1 MEEKYGFFR
10 ALKDL
15 FKYSKENKNKY
26 ILGTIF
32 MIIFVITS
40 MIYTTMNSKLIANIM
55 SLNLD
60 KAIKLVF
67 ICALLRIFSI
77 TFCHNQ
83 YRKIVIKTGEEISA
97 TIQKKIYSKVLNLS
111 MTSFENM
118 KSGKIF
124 TTIKAADSGMMSTI
138 SELFQESA
146 YVATSVVMLF
156 VIYFIDWKIGLG
168 VTAISAISLLLFKIK
183 LNKSKKYLKSEF
195 NYADNYSTL
204 VNETTRGF
212 KEIKA
217 LDLKEKYFN
226 IFEKDIENL
235 KDTRITRRLLGKTV
249 NTSKWTIRI
258 IGDAIILLY
267 IIEQLRISA
276 MDIETAMMVITYMTN
291 IVDDVFHRII
301 EHDSGISEFTANMRR
316 VKSLL
321 EDEELEKEKFGTK
334 EYKNIKG
341 NIEFK
346 NVTFAYSKDKI
357 LNDISFEIKA
367 KKKNALVGMSGSGK
381 TTIFKLLLKQY
392 DNYDGQILIDG
403 YDIRDFSEKSLRNA
417 ISVVNQEPMLF
428 NMSIKENL
436 LMVKP
441 DATDEQIKQACK
453 LASIH
458 DFIETLPHKYDEIML
473 ENNNNISVGQKQRI
487 AIARSILKDTP
498 IILFDEVT
506 SALDKESK
514 KNIEETINEIAKVKT
529 VVVIAHTLDSI
540 DIVLDNSDK
549 TNLVYSVNDI
559 ENKSEYKVNVLKN
572 DKIDKDNKDN
582 IDKYNNK
589 SLLIG
594 LLGGVGLTVLAV
606 LLIVFINNKAKSR
619 KN

>member
-1 MEEKYGFFR
+1 MDEKYGFFK

-26 ILGTIF
+26 IIGTIF

-60 KAIKLVF
+60 KAIKLVI

-83 YRKIVIKTGEEISA
+83 YRRIVIKTGEEISA
-97 TIQKKIYSKVLNLS
+97 TIQKKIYGKLLNLS
-111 MTSFENM
+111 MASFENM
-118 KSGKIF
+118 KSGTIF
-124 TTIKAADSGMMSTI
+124 TTIKAADSGMMATI
-138 SELFQESA
+138 SQLLQESA
-146 YVATSVVMLF
+146 YIATSVAMLF

-168 VTAISAISLLLFKIK
+168 VTAISTISLLLFKIQ
-183 LNKSKKYLKSEF
+183 LNKSKKYLKDEF
-195 NYADNYSTL
+195 EYTDNYSTL
-204 VNETTRGF
+204 VNETNRGF

-217 LDLKEKYFN
+217 LDLKEKCFN

-235 KDTRITRRLLGKTV
+235 KNTRTTRRLLGKNV

-267 IIEQLRISA
+267 IIEQLKISV
-276 MDIETAMMVITYMTN
+276 MNIETAMLVITYMTN

-301 EHDSGISEFTANMRR
+301 EHDFGISEFTANMRR
-316 VKSLL
+316 ISSLL
-321 EDEELEKEKFGTK
+321 EDNELEKEKFGTK
-334 EYKNIKG
+334 EYNNIKG

-346 NVTFAYSKDKI
+346 NITFAYSNDVI
-357 LNDISFEIKA
+357 LKDISFEIKA
-367 KKKNALVGMSGSGK
+367 QKKNALVGMSGSGK

-392 DNYDGQILIDG
+392 DNYNGQILIDG
-403 YDIRDFSEKSLRNA
+403 HNIKDFSEKSLRNA

-441 DATDEQIKQACK
+441 DATEEQLQQACK

-458 DFIETLPHKYDEIML
+458 EFIETLPHKYDEILL

-487 AIARSILKDTP
+487 AIARAILKDTP

-506 SALDKESK
+506 SALDKEST
-514 KNIEETINEIAKVKT
+514 KNIEETINKISKTKT
-529 VVVIAHTLDSI
+529 VIVIAHTLDSI
-540 DIVLDNSDK
+540 
-549 TNLVYSVNDI
+549 
-559 ENKSEYKVNVLKN
+559 ENF
-572 DKIDKDNKDN
+572 DN
-582 IDKYNNK
+582 IVCLKDGVIVEEGSHNDLINEKGMYYN
-589 SLLIG
+589 LIN
-594 LLGGVGLTVLAV
+594 
-606 LLIVFINNKAKSR
+606 I
-619 KN
+619 

>member
-1 MEEKYGFFR
+1 
-10 ALKDL
+10 
-15 FKYSKENKNKY
+15 
-26 ILGTIF
+26 
-32 MIIFVITS
+32 
-40 MIYTTMNSKLIANIM
+40 
-55 SLNLD
+55 
-60 KAIKLVF
+60 
-67 ICALLRIFSI
+67 
-77 TFCHNQ
+77 
-83 YRKIVIKTGEEISA
+83 
-97 TIQKKIYSKVLNLS
+97 
-111 MTSFENM
+111 
-118 KSGKIF
+118 
-124 TTIKAADSGMMSTI
+124 
-138 SELFQESA
+138 
-146 YVATSVVMLF
+146 
-156 VIYFIDWKIGLG
+156 
-168 VTAISAISLLLFKIK
+168 
-183 LNKSKKYLKSEF
+183 
-195 NYADNYSTL
+195 
-204 VNETTRGF
+204 
-212 KEIKA
+212 
-217 LDLKEKYFN
+217 
-226 IFEKDIENL
+226 
-235 KDTRITRRLLGKTV
+235 
-249 NTSKWTIRI
+249 
-258 IGDAIILLY
+258 
-267 IIEQLRISA
+267 

-441 DATDEQIKQACK
+441 DATDEQIQQACK

-458 DFIETLPHKYDEIML
+458 DFIETLPHKYDEILL

-514 KNIEETINEIAKVKT
+514 KNIEETINKIAKVKT

-540 DIVLDNSDK
+540 DNFDNIVC
-549 TNLVYSVNDI
+549 
-559 ENKSEYKVNVLKN
+559 LKN
-572 DKIDKDNKDN
+572 GVIVEEGSHNDLINEKGMYYNLLN
-582 IDKYNNK
+582 I
-589 SLLIG
+589 
-594 LLGGVGLTVLAV
+594 
-606 LLIVFINNKAKSR
+606 
-619 KN
+619 

>member
-1 MEEKYGFFR
+1 MDEKYGFFK

-40 MIYTTMNSKLIANIM
+40 MFYTTMNSKLIANIM

-60 KAIKLVF
+60 KAMKLVF

-83 YRKIVIKTGEEISA
+83 YRRIVIKTGEEISA

-111 MTSFENM
+111 MASFENM

-138 SELFQESA
+138 SQLLQESA
-146 YVATSVVMLF
+146 YVATSVAMLF

-168 VTAISAISLLLFKIK
+168 VTAISAISLLLFKIQ
-183 LNKSKKYLKSEF
+183 LDKSKKYLKSEF
-195 NYADNYSTL
+195 EYADNYSTL

-217 LDLKEKYFN
+217 LDLKEKCFN
-226 IFEKDIENL
+226 IFGKDIDNL

-301 EHDSGISEFTANMRR
+301 EHDFGISEFTANMRR

-341 NIEFK
+341 NIELK

-357 LNDISFEIKA
+357 LNDKCFSWTEWKWKIYNIQIIIK
-367 KKKNALVGMSGSGK
+367 
-381 TTIFKLLLKQY
+381 TIRQL
-392 DNYDGQILIDG
+392 
-403 YDIRDFSEKSLRNA
+403 
-417 ISVVNQEPMLF
+417 
-428 NMSIKENL
+428 
-436 LMVKP
+436 
-441 DATDEQIKQACK
+441 
-453 LASIH
+453 
-458 DFIETLPHKYDEIML
+458 
-473 ENNNNISVGQKQRI
+473 
-487 AIARSILKDTP
+487 
-498 IILFDEVT
+498 
-506 SALDKESK
+506 
-514 KNIEETINEIAKVKT
+514 
-529 VVVIAHTLDSI
+529 
-540 DIVLDNSDK
+540 
-549 TNLVYSVNDI
+549 
-559 ENKSEYKVNVLKN
+559 
-572 DKIDKDNKDN
+572 
-582 IDKYNNK
+582 
-589 SLLIG
+589 
-594 LLGGVGLTVLAV
+594 
-606 LLIVFINNKAKSR
+606 
-619 KN
+619 

>member
-1 MEEKYGFFR
+1 
-10 ALKDL
+10 
-15 FKYSKENKNKY
+15 
-26 ILGTIF
+26 
-32 MIIFVITS
+32 
-40 MIYTTMNSKLIANIM
+40 
-55 SLNLD
+55 
-60 KAIKLVF
+60 
-67 ICALLRIFSI
+67 
-77 TFCHNQ
+77 
-83 YRKIVIKTGEEISA
+83 
-97 TIQKKIYSKVLNLS
+97 
-111 MTSFENM
+111 M

-138 SELFQESA
+138 SQLLQESA
-146 YVATSVVMLF
+146 YIATSVAMLF

-168 VTAISAISLLLFKIK
+168 VTAISAISLLLFKIQ
-183 LNKSKKYLKSEF
+183 LNKSKKYLKLEF
-195 NYADNYSTL
+195 DYADNYSTL

-217 LDLKEKYFN
+217 LDLKENCFN

-235 KDTRITRRLLGKTV
+235 KDKRITRRLLGKNV

-267 IIEQLRISA
+267 IIEQLKVSA
-276 MDIETAMMVITYMTN
+276 MDIETAMLVITYMTN

-301 EHDSGISEFTANMRR
+301 EHDFGISEFTANMRR

-334 EYKNIKG
+334 EYNNIKG

-441 DATDEQIKQACK
+441 DATDKQIQQACK

-458 DFIETLPHKYDEIML
+458 DFIETLPHKYDEILL

-506 SALDKESK
+506 SALDRESK

-529 VVVIAHTLDSI
+529 VIVIAHTLDSI
-540 DIVLDNSDK
+540 N
-549 TNLVYSVNDI
+549 NF
-559 ENKSEYKVNVLKN
+559 
-572 DKIDKDNKDN
+572 DN
-582 IDKYNNK
+582 IVCLKDGIIVEEGSHKDLINEEGMYYN
-589 SLLIG
+589 LLNI
-594 LLGGVGLTVLAV
+594 
-606 LLIVFINNKAKSR
+606 
-619 KN
+619 

>member
-1 MEEKYGFFR
+1 MDEKYGFFK

-217 LDLKEKYFN
+217 LDLKEKCFN

-301 EHDSGISEFTANMRR
+301 EHDSGISEFTANIRR

-321 EDEELEKEKFGTK
+321 EDEKLEKEKFGTK

-540 DIVLDNSDK
+540 DNFDNIVC
-549 TNLVYSVNDI
+549 
-559 ENKSEYKVNVLKN
+559 LKN
-572 DKIDKDNKDN
+572 GVIVEEGSHNDLINEKGMYYNLLN
-582 IDKYNNK
+582 I
-589 SLLIG
+589 
-594 LLGGVGLTVLAV
+594 
-606 LLIVFINNKAKSR
+606 
-619 KN
+619 

>member
-1 MEEKYGFFR
+1 MDEKYGFFK

-26 ILGTIF
+26 IIGTIF

-60 KAIKLVF
+60 KAIKLVI

-83 YRKIVIKTGEEISA
+83 YRRIVIKTGEEISA
-97 TIQKKIYSKVLNLS
+97 TIQKKIYGKLLNLS
-111 MTSFENM
+111 MASFENM
-118 KSGKIF
+118 KSGTIF
-124 TTIKAADSGMMSTI
+124 TTIKAADSGMMATI
-138 SELFQESA
+138 SQLLQESA
-146 YVATSVVMLF
+146 YIATSVAMLF

-168 VTAISAISLLLFKIK
+168 VTAISTISLLLFKIQ
-183 LNKSKKYLKSEF
+183 LNKSKKYLKDEF
-195 NYADNYSTL
+195 EYTDNYSTL
-204 VNETTRGF
+204 VNETNRGF

-217 LDLKEKYFN
+217 LDLKEKCFN
-226 IFEKDIENL
+226 IFERDIENL
-235 KDTRITRRLLGKTV
+235 KNTRTTRRLLGKNV

-267 IIEQLRISA
+267 IIEQLKISV
-276 MDIETAMMVITYMTN
+276 MNIETAMLVITYMTN

-301 EHDSGISEFTANMRR
+301 EHDFGISEFTANMRR
-316 VKSLL
+316 INSLL
-321 EDEELEKEKFGTK
+321 EDKELEKENFGTK
-334 EYKNIKG
+334 EYNHIKG

-346 NVTFAYSKDKI
+346 NITFAYSNDAILKDV
-357 LNDISFEIKA
+357 SFEIKA
-367 KKKNALVGMSGSGK
+367 QKKNALVGMSGSGK

-392 DNYDGQILIDG
+392 DNYNGQILIDG
-403 YDIRDFSEKSLRNA
+403 HNIKDFSEKSLRNA

-441 DATDEQIKQACK
+441 DATEEQLQQACK

-458 DFIETLPHKYDEIML
+458 EFIETLPHKYDEILL

-487 AIARSILKDTP
+487 AIARAILKDTP

-514 KNIEETINEIAKVKT
+514 KNIEETINKISKNKT
-529 VVVIAHTLDSI
+529 VIVIAHTLDSI
-540 DIVLDNSDK
+540 
-549 TNLVYSVNDI
+549 
-559 ENKSEYKVNVLKN
+559 ENF
-572 DKIDKDNKDN
+572 DN
-582 IDKYNNK
+582 IVCLKDGGIVEEGSHNDLINEKGMYYN
-589 SLLIG
+589 LIN
-594 LLGGVGLTVLAV
+594 
-606 LLIVFINNKAKSR
+606 I
-619 KN
+619 

>member
-1 MEEKYGFFR
+1 MDEKYGFFR

-217 LDLKEKYFN
+217 LDLKEKCFN

-540 DIVLDNSDK
+540 DNFDNIVC
-549 TNLVYSVNDI
+549 
-559 ENKSEYKVNVLKN
+559 LKN
-572 DKIDKDNKDN
+572 GVIVEEGSHNDLINEKGMYYNLLN
-582 IDKYNNK
+582 I
-589 SLLIG
+589 
-594 LLGGVGLTVLAV
+594 
-606 LLIVFINNKAKSR
+606 
-619 KN
+619 

>member
-1 MEEKYGFFR
+1 MEEKYGFFK

-26 ILGTIF
+26 ILGTLF

-83 YRKIVIKTGEEISA
+83 YRRIVIKTGEEISA

-111 MTSFENM
+111 MSSFENM

-138 SELFQESA
+138 SQLLQESA
-146 YVATSVVMLF
+146 YVATSVAMLF

-168 VTAISAISLLLFKIK
+168 VTAISAISLLLFKIQ

-195 NYADNYSTL
+195 EYADNYSTL

-217 LDLKEKYFN
+217 LDLKEKCFN
-226 IFEKDIENL
+226 IFGKDIDNL

-276 MDIETAMMVITYMTN
+276 IDIETAMLVITYMTN

-301 EHDSGISEFTANMRR
+301 EHDFGISEFTANMRR
-316 VKSLL
+316 IKSLL

-341 NIEFK
+341 NIELK
-346 NVTFAYSKDKI
+346 NVTFAYSNEKI

-367 KKKNALVGMSGSGK
+367 KKKNALVGLSGSGK
-381 TTIFKLLLKQY
+381 STIFKLLLKQY
-392 DNYDGQILIDG
+392 NNYDGQILIDG

-441 DATDEQIKQACK
+441 DATDEQIQQACK

-458 DFIETLPHKYDEIML
+458 DFIETLPHKYDEILL

-540 DIVLDNSDK
+540 DNF
-549 TNLVYSVNDI
+549 
-559 ENKSEYKVNVLKN
+559 
-572 DKIDKDNKDN
+572 DN
-582 IDKYNNK
+582 IICLRDGVIVEEGSHNDLINEKGMYYN
-589 SLLIG
+589 LLNI
-594 LLGGVGLTVLAV
+594 
-606 LLIVFINNKAKSR
+606 
-619 KN
+619 

>member
-1 MEEKYGFFR
+1 MDEKYGFFK

-26 ILGTIF
+26 IIGTIF

-60 KAIKLVF
+60 KAIKLVI

-83 YRKIVIKTGEEISA
+83 YRRIVIKTGEEISA
-97 TIQKKIYSKVLNLS
+97 TIQKKIYGKLLNLS
-111 MTSFENM
+111 MASFENM
-118 KSGKIF
+118 KSGTIF
-124 TTIKAADSGMMSTI
+124 TTIKAADSGMMATI
-138 SELFQESA
+138 SQLLQESA
-146 YVATSVVMLF
+146 YIATSVAMLF

-168 VTAISAISLLLFKIK
+168 VTAISTLSLLLFKIQ
-183 LNKSKKYLKSEF
+183 LNKSKKYLKDEF
-195 NYADNYSTL
+195 EYTDNYSTL
-204 VNETTRGF
+204 VNETNRGF

-217 LDLKEKYFN
+217 LDLKEKCFN

-235 KDTRITRRLLGKTV
+235 KNTRTTRRLLGKNV

-267 IIEQLRISA
+267 IIEQLKISV
-276 MDIETAMMVITYMTN
+276 MNIETAMLVITYMTN

-301 EHDSGISEFTANMRR
+301 EHDFGISEFTANMRR
-316 VKSLL
+316 INSLL
-321 EDEELEKEKFGTK
+321 EDKELEKENFGTK
-334 EYKNIKG
+334 EYNHIKG

-346 NVTFAYSKDKI
+346 NITFAYSNDAILKDV
-357 LNDISFEIKA
+357 SFEIKA
-367 KKKNALVGMSGSGK
+367 QKKNALVGMSGSGK

-392 DNYDGQILIDG
+392 DNYNGQILIDG
-403 YDIRDFSEKSLRNA
+403 YNIKDFSEKSLRNA

-441 DATDEQIKQACK
+441 DATEEQLQQACK

-458 DFIETLPHKYDEIML
+458 EFIETLPHKYDEILL

-487 AIARSILKDTP
+487 AIARAILKDTP

-514 KNIEETINEIAKVKT
+514 KNIEETINKISKTKT
-529 VVVIAHTLDSI
+529 VIVIAHTLDSI
-540 DIVLDNSDK
+540 
-549 TNLVYSVNDI
+549 
-559 ENKSEYKVNVLKN
+559 ENF
-572 DKIDKDNKDN
+572 DN
-582 IDKYNNK
+582 IVCLKDGVIVEEGSHNDLINEKGMYYN
-589 SLLIG
+589 LIN
-594 LLGGVGLTVLAV
+594 
-606 LLIVFINNKAKSR
+606 I
-619 KN
+619 

>member
-1 MEEKYGFFR
+1 MDEKYGFFK

-40 MIYTTMNSKLIANIM
+40 MFYTTMNSKLIANIM

-60 KAIKLVF
+60 KAIRLVV

-83 YRKIVIKTGEEISA
+83 YRRIVIKAGEEISA

-111 MTSFENM
+111 MSSFENM

-138 SELFQESA
+138 SQLLQESA

-168 VTAISAISLLLFKIK
+168 VTAISAISLLLFKIQ
-183 LNKSKKYLKSEF
+183 LDKSKKYLKSEF
-195 NYADNYSTL
+195 DYADNYSTL

-217 LDLKEKYFN
+217 LDLKEKCFN
-226 IFEKDIENL
+226 IFGKDIDNL

-276 MDIETAMMVITYMTN
+276 MDIETAMMIITYMTN

-301 EHDSGISEFTANMRR
+301 EHDFGISEFTANMRR

-334 EYKNIKG
+334 EYNNIKG

-441 DATDEQIKQACK
+441 DATDEQIQQACK

-514 KNIEETINEIAKVKT
+514 KNIEETINKIAKVKT

-540 DIVLDNSDK
+540 DNF
-549 TNLVYSVNDI
+549 
-559 ENKSEYKVNVLKN
+559 
-572 DKIDKDNKDN
+572 DN
-582 IDKYNNK
+582 IICLRDGVIVEEGSHNDLINEKGMYYN
-589 SLLIG
+589 LLNI
-594 LLGGVGLTVLAV
+594 
-606 LLIVFINNKAKSR
+606 
-619 KN
+619 

>member
-1 MEEKYGFFR
+1 MEEKYGFFK

-26 ILGTIF
+26 ILGILF

-83 YRKIVIKTGEEISA
+83 YRRIVIKTGEEISA

-111 MTSFENM
+111 MASFENM

-138 SELFQESA
+138 SQLLQESA
-146 YVATSVVMLF
+146 YVATSVAMLF

-168 VTAISAISLLLFKIK
+168 VTAISAISLLLFKIQ

-195 NYADNYSTL
+195 EYADNYSTL

-217 LDLKEKYFN
+217 LDLKEKCFN
-226 IFEKDIENL
+226 IFGKDIDNL

-276 MDIETAMMVITYMTN
+276 MDIETAMLVITYMTN

-301 EHDSGISEFTANMRR
+301 EHDFGISEFTANMRR

-403 YDIRDFSEKSLRNA
+403 YDIRDFSEKSLRNT

-441 DATDEQIKQACK
+441 NATDEQIQQACK

-458 DFIETLPHKYDEIML
+458 DFIETLPHKYDEILL

-540 DIVLDNSDK
+540 DNF
-549 TNLVYSVNDI
+549 
-559 ENKSEYKVNVLKN
+559 
-572 DKIDKDNKDN
+572 DN
-582 IDKYNNK
+582 IICLRDGVIVEEGSHNDLINEKGMYYN
-589 SLLIG
+589 LLNI
-594 LLGGVGLTVLAV
+594 
-606 LLIVFINNKAKSR
+606 
-619 KN
+619 

>member
-1 MEEKYGFFR
+1 MEEKYGFFK

-26 ILGTIF
+26 ILGTLF

-83 YRKIVIKTGEEISA
+83 YRRIVIKTGEEISA

-111 MTSFENM
+111 MASFENM

-138 SELFQESA
+138 SQLLQESA
-146 YVATSVVMLF
+146 YVATSVAMLF

-168 VTAISAISLLLFKIK
+168 VTAISAISLLLFKIQ

-195 NYADNYSTL
+195 EYADNYSTL

-217 LDLKEKYFN
+217 LDLKEKCFN
-226 IFEKDIENL
+226 IFGKDIDNL

-276 MDIETAMMVITYMTN
+276 MDIETAMLVITYMTN

-301 EHDSGISEFTANMRR
+301 EHDFGISEFTANMRR

-403 YDIRDFSEKSLRNA
+403 YDIRDFSEKSLRNT

-441 DATDEQIKQACK
+441 NATDEQIQQACK

-458 DFIETLPHKYDEIML
+458 DFIETLPHKYDEILL

-529 VVVIAHTLDSI
+529 VVIIAHTLDSI
-540 DIVLDNSDK
+540 DNF
-549 TNLVYSVNDI
+549 
-559 ENKSEYKVNVLKN
+559 
-572 DKIDKDNKDN
+572 DN
-582 IDKYNNK
+582 IICLRDGVIVEEGSHNDLINEKGMYYN
-589 SLLIG
+589 LLNI
-594 LLGGVGLTVLAV
+594 
-606 LLIVFINNKAKSR
+606 
-619 KN
+619 

>member
-1 MEEKYGFFR
+1 MEEKYGFFK

-26 ILGTIF
+26 ILGTLF

-40 MIYTTMNSKLIANIM
+40 MVYTTMNSKLIANIM

-83 YRKIVIKTGEEISA
+83 YRRIVIKTGEEISA

-138 SELFQESA
+138 SQLLQESA
-146 YVATSVVMLF
+146 YIATSVVMLF
-156 VIYFIDWKIGLG
+156 VIYFIEWKIGLG
-168 VTAISAISLLLFKIK
+168 VTAISAISLLLFKIQ
-183 LNKSKKYLKSEF
+183 LNKSKKYLKLEF
-195 NYADNYSTL
+195 DYADNYSTL

-217 LDLKEKYFN
+217 LDLKENCFN

-235 KDTRITRRLLGKTV
+235 KDKRITRRLLGKNV

-267 IIEQLRISA
+267 IIEQLKVSA
-276 MDIETAMMVITYMTN
+276 MDIETAMLVITYMTN

-301 EHDSGISEFTANMRR
+301 EHDFGISEFTANMRR

-334 EYKNIKG
+334 EYNNIKG

-441 DATDEQIKQACK
+441 DATDKQIQQACK

-458 DFIETLPHKYDEIML
+458 DFIETLPHKYDEILL

-506 SALDKESK
+506 SALDRESK

-529 VVVIAHTLDSI
+529 VIVIAHTLDSI
-540 DIVLDNSDK
+540 N
-549 TNLVYSVNDI
+549 NF
-559 ENKSEYKVNVLKN
+559 
-572 DKIDKDNKDN
+572 DN
-582 IDKYNNK
+582 IVCLKDGIIVEEGSHKDLINEEGMYYN
-589 SLLIG
+589 LLNI
-594 LLGGVGLTVLAV
+594 
-606 LLIVFINNKAKSR
+606 
-619 KN
+619 